1 MRTRNL
7 SLLTLLVFL
16 LTSCMPDSFTKFKED
31 PPSKK
36 VSSGG
41 SSGSSGTETPEPTA
55 TPTAT
60 PTPTDVVY
68 EVTSVDF
75 YQSKGDTYIFDVLNG
90 EGFNVGDTVN
100 FSIPLFYS
108 NTETYNF
115 VGTIITINGDTD
127 GETIFAVKLDGA
139 PEVGG
144 APVDFDYDGNFAG
157 YDTNYSSDA
166 AISYKFI
173 DEGYYI
179 DNCATGFGT
188 CALGTAATSIVNFS
202 PVLYIDPNVPNTT
215 TFDNAVLKAISKR
228 IHIVGSG
235 TDDAADL
242 TWEYTYD
249 TNILGL
255 GVKDLTDGVS
265 TSDAVASDGTATND
279 RLVSPF
285 GPFTIDQTAIP
296 GAEGLSLGINVKLS
310 SADYGTQ
317 LDPEEEGSGSLLI
330 ATVIP
335 GDPVEDIQNFE
346 LTYYL
351 EDTQRF
357 AIKVDNV
364 SGFVTGLNLVPPRNV
379 VRACR
384 VTIGTGCDTDS
395 ETVQVLGK
403 ATIDYI
409 DVDQSILYLTASDF
423 DHDGDGSAT
432 TGDYH
437 SIFKSGNFIHNG
449 TSAGGAGL
457 STFVSTQTTHAAR
470 IFRDT
475 DSGITISPE
484 YNIPNAAETVDDD
497 PSNTIVYSVDQIPD
511 SGFSINPSTG
521 IITITNPG
529 LVFNSDVTVT
539 ATDADNGGV
548 IDDFVL
554 NLNFIGA
561 PSSFVYQSTGFPTAS
576 TFQSIIGATV
586 SQDAIAVTDANS
598 DIDELSGDG
607 EAAVNLNF
615 IDYLP
620 TATLP
625 TGVSLQFNRDALR
638 LVYSPSSY
646 DDGATTYTIQGFF
659 PAYDPSAPFG
669 SITANFESAT
679 PFANIRYPQSTN
691 DVLILTV
698 EDTASFSTSSGSNS
712 VSSSGGAVG
721 TVLFIDDEASQ
732 IYVQVTSNLT
742 GASTFSRGDSLDN
755 TSSYVIERTLIM
767 DEDNAVVH
775 VFTTADANNRFTNP
789 NGLVPELFDS
799 QGNAVSLAGGESLT
813 WAITPTDP
821 ADVNFNTSTG
831 GFVAVTDNSLSN
843 LDPTIY
849 TIAATNT
856 IGDIQQTTYAFTIA
870 EAPSRASAGRYQFVR
885 IKGNTNRF
893 YRGSRVQSAPNVDD
907 EQVSGRVLMT
917 VDIDGDG
924 TNDGLLLENNGDLE
938 DNIGIDNTAVYY
950 ATEVTVEPY
959 HFIFVKD
966 LGVASIFS
974 VSEQITTDDGNST
987 AIVQDFDLAN
997 DRVYIKVE
1005 EGSFDPGDV
1014 VTDGTNSTIINSVED
1029 RHYVTGVIEVNNQT
1043 TLDAFDVGGPI
1054 STDNGTANGVGIV
1067 VQKHVDNA
1075 YTVNTTG
1082 DDRYYLLIQHI
1093 SGNFAEGDNV
1103 DNTYTYAGSEG
1114 TIDHIVGPNID
1125 LTIPGGTTFTN
1136 GSISGRVDKN
1146 GHPFFEGSLIGA
1158 FAEANRNYQS
1168 VGYSVYGTDYGNNN
1182 IRVNVEDFYS
1192 HFERGGG
1199 TDFYLDDF
1207 VQSIAAIQGENHNNI
1222 SGVTLSNLMIGY
1234 VGESFHLEPTI
1245 KGEFNSVSLSPEVLP
1260 TGLTFDPTTG
1270 RITGT
1275 PNEPLSGTTYTLSF
1289 NSATN
1294 VVAPATYAFDLV
1306 VYNQFELTHTTEE
1319 ASSYVAHREGQ
1330 GLTGSRCKVFGP
1342 QVIDDVGDPNY
1353 NEAIYGMNDVVCLF
1367 EGGESDLYNRGI
1379 NFAVKAGAGM
1389 CEYVNYTPYSYSSF
1403 PSGSTDK
1410 TITVYNEFDDANLC
1424 NNGNSNTVQGTAVDD
1439 GLVTA
1444 VPATIT
1450 AGTPLAGRTFDESYC
1465 EGGGCTVND
1474 VATASCNYRYGDTVG
1489 DWPNLDQG
1497 SVTVNTVSC
1506 ARTEVADDDSD
1517 ADAMPQE
1524 AICTCNY
1531 SRTTVD
1537 CGGATTNGLDG
1548 AKKST
1553 DLTVDEISTITTTI
1567 AGTTV
1572 EHTVNSPIGES
1583 KGSNRY
1589 IANYQA
1595 SRNYSNTSANSCME
1609 SKYTMESYS
1618 GVGSS
1623 NLSTNRA
1630 LWNGYAQSFDPFGY
1644 SSDAR
1649 YSNFYTFDCLDAS
1662 FNPKA
1667 RIRVLVRDWDR
1678 EFTTEDSEIES
1689 VVNFG
1694 QQTTATIT
1702 IGASNHTA
1710 TLSAALNTDISIGR
1724 GSVIFLEDGTNPGY
1738 QEDEDTQKYE
1748 VASYVPGDTFLT
1760 LKTFP
1765 SSVAGPVTFHVRSK
1779 VNDEASTCFGENCD
1793 KLSDHDSRS
1802 LELDKI
1808 ALLNNGT
1815 LNSHRPAYESC
1826 GDSDISDNL
1835 VTYNGSFVAGNLSVT
1850 VNAGGI
1856 GAADDIPLGMV
1867 IVVDFNGNGVID
1879 AGEPHFAV
1887 LSGSGTGLTLAA
1899 DPGFTGTYDFL
1910 VVQRPPFPMETI

>member
-1 MRTRNL
+1 
-7 SLLTLLVFL
+7 
-16 LTSCMPDSFTKFKED
+16 MPDSFTKFKED

-41 SSGSSGTETPEPTA
+41 SSGSSGTESPTPTA

-75 YQSKGDTYIFDVLNG
+75 YQSEGDTYVFDVLNG

-108 NTETYNF
+108 NTETYNY
-115 VGTIITINGDTD
+115 VGTIIAINSDAD

-144 APVDFDYDGNFAG
+144 APVDFDYDGNFPG

-173 DEGYYI
+173 DEGYYV
-179 DNCATGFGT
+179 DNCSTGFGT
-188 CALGTAATSIVNFS
+188 CALGTAATSIVNIT
-202 PVLYIDPNVPNTT
+202 PVLFIDPNVPNTT

-265 TSDAVASDGTATND
+265 TADAVASDGTATND

-296 GAEGLSLGINVKLS
+296 SAVGLNLGINVKLS

-317 LDPEEEGSGSLLI
+317 LDPEEEGSGILPI
-330 ATVIP
+330 ITEIP

-484 YNIPNAAETVDDD
+484 YNIPDAAETVDDD
-497 PSNTIVYSVDQIPD
+497 PSNTIVYSVDQIPN

-521 IITITNPG
+521 VITITNPG

-554 NLNFIGA
+554 NLNFVGA
-561 PSSFVYQSTGFPTAS
+561 PSGFVYQSTGFPTAS

-586 SQDAIAVTDANS
+586 NQDAIAVTDANS
-598 DIDELSGDG
+598 DIEELSGDG

-625 TGVSLQFNRDALR
+625 TGVSLQFNGDALR

-679 PFANIRYPQSTN
+679 PFTNIRYPQSTN

-698 EDTASFSTSSGSNS
+698 EDTGSFSTSSGSNS

-789 NGLVPELFDS
+789 NGLVPELFDA
-799 QGNAVSLAGGESLT
+799 QGNAVSLAAGESLT

-893 YRGSRVQSAPNVDD
+893 YRGSRIQSAPNEDD

-959 HFIFVKD
+959 HFIFVKNLD
-966 LGVASIFS
+966 DGGGSSIFS

-1029 RHYVTGVIEVNNQT
+1029 RHYVTGVIEVNDQT
-1043 TLDAFDVGGPI
+1043 ALNAFDIGGPI
-1054 STDNGTANGVGIV
+1054 STNNGTANGVGIV

-1075 YTVNTTG
+1075 YTLNTTG
-1082 DDRYYLLIQHI
+1082 DDRYYILVQHI
-1093 SGNFAEGDNV
+1093 SGNFAEGDNI

-1114 TIDHIVGPNID
+1114 TIEHIVGPNLD
-1125 LTIPGGTTFTN
+1125 LTIPGGTAFTN

-1168 VGYSVYGTDYGNNN
+1168 VGYSVFGTDYASNN

-1192 HFERGGG
+1192 HFERGSG

-1207 VQSIAAIQGENHNNI
+1207 VQSIAAIQGQTHNNI

-1260 TGLTFDPTTG
+1260 AGLNFDPTTG

-1275 PNEPLSGTTYTLSF
+1275 PDEPLPGTTYTLSF

-1294 VVAPATYAFDLV
+1294 VVAPATYSFDLV

-1330 GLTGSRCKVFGP
+1330 GLAGSRCKVFGP

-1379 NFAVKAGAGM
+1379 DFAVKAGAGM
-1389 CEYVNYTPYSYSSF
+1389 CEYVNYIPYSYSTF
-1403 PSGSTDK
+1403 PAGTTDK
-1410 TITVYNEFDDANLC
+1410 TVTIYSDFDDSALC
-1424 NNGNSNTVQGTAVDD
+1424 NNGNVNVMQGTAVAD
-1439 GLVTA
+1439 GLVSGNS
-1444 VPATIT
+1444 ATVT
-1450 AGTPLAGRTFDESYC
+1450 AGNPLAGRNFSNTYC
-1465 EGGGCTVND
+1465 ESGNCITGNL
-1474 VATASCNYRYGDTVG
+1474 ATAACSYDFGASVPG
-1489 DWPNLDQG
+1489 WPNMDQG
-1497 SVTVNTVSC
+1497 SVTVNTVTC
-1506 ARTEVADDDSD
+1506 ARSEVADDDSD
-1517 ADAMPQE
+1517 PDSMPQQTT
-1524 AICTCNY
+1524 CTCNY
-1531 SRTTVD
+1531 SESVVP
-1537 CGGATTNGLDG
+1537 CNGNATNGLDG

-1553 DLTVDEISTITTTI
+1553 NLTNDEISVITTTV

-1572 EHTVNSPIGES
+1572 EHSVNSPISEE

-1595 SRNYSNTSANSCME
+1595 SRYFSTSAANSCME
-1609 SKYTMESYS
+1609 SKYTMEAYS
-1618 GVGSS
+1618 GVGSG

-1630 LWNGYAQSFDPFGY
+1630 QWNGYTQGFDPFGF
-1644 SSDAR
+1644 SGDAR
-1649 YSNFYTFDCLDAS
+1649 FSNFYTFDCLDAS

-1738 QEDEDTQKYE
+1738 QEDEDVQKYE
-1748 VASYVPGDTFLT
+1748 VASYVPGSTTLT
-1760 LKTFP
+1760 LKSYP
-1765 SSVAGPVTFHVRSK
+1765 SSGAGPVTFHVRSK
-1779 VNDEASTCFGENCD
+1779 VNDEASTCFGEDCD
-1793 KLSDHDSRS
+1793 KLRDHDSRS
-1802 LELDKI
+1802 FEFDKI

-1815 LNSHRPAYESC
+1815 LNSHRPTYDSC
-1826 GDSDISDNL
+1826 GDNNINDNL
-1835 VTYNGSFVAGNLSVT
+1835 VVYNGTFNAGDTDVV

-1856 GAADDIPLGMV
+1856 AANDQLIPGQV
-1867 IVVDFNGNGVID
+1867 VVVDYNGNGVPD
-1879 AGEPHFAV
+1879 SDEPYHTV
-1887 LSGSGTGLTLAA
+1887 ISGGGSLMILGTPA
-1899 DPGFTGTYDFL
+1899 DFSGTYDFL
-1910 VVQRPPFPMETI
+1910 LVQRPPFPQEIP